1 MAREAKVARVARAQ
15 RDVEPAGSPAPL
27 GRRIHYGWVVFGVTF
42 ITLVAAAGFRSTPGV
57 LIEPLEEEFGWSKAT
72 IGAAA
77 SVNLVLFGLIG
88 PFAAALMGRFG
99 LRRVVI
105 SALVIIAAGALATTQ
120 MNAAWQLILL
130 WGFVVGTGAGCLAIV
145 FAATVASRWFVAR
158 RGFVTGALTAA
169 SASGQLV
176 FLPLLSRLAG
186 SVGWRWVS
194 ITIALS
200 ALAVVP
206 LVALLLR
213 DRPEDVGLVP
223 YGAGDD
229 YQPVAP
235 IAHPVRAAFDG
246 LRVAWSS
253 GAFWLLV
260 GSFWVC
266 GLTTNGL
273 IQTHFIPAAAD
284 HGIDEVRAATLLA
297 MVGVFDV
304 LGTLGSGWL
313 SDRIDPRKL
322 LIAYYGFRGLSLLIL
337 HPALEA
343 GGAGLAGF
351 MVFYGLDWVATVP
364 PTVALCAQIFG
375 PARAPVVFG
384 WVFASHQLGAAVAAW
399 GAGATRDVLGSYQP
413 AFVVGGF
420 TCLMAAVAV
429 RYIHPPREAPAY
441 GPNAARPATAVLE
454 AGTAG

>member
-1 MAREAKVARVARAQ
+1 MTTTDGGVGDPVLAA
-15 RDVEPAGSPAPL
+15 SPAARS
-27 GRRIHYGWVVFGVTF
+27 GGNGGRIHYAWVVFAVAFVT
-42 ITLVAAAGFRSTPGV
+42 LMAAAGFRSTPGV

-105 SALVIIAAGALATTQ
+105 CALGLIAAGALATTQ
-120 MNAAWQLILL
+120 MDAAWQLIAL
-130 WGFVVGTGAGCLAIV
+130 WGFVVGIGAGCLAVV

-169 SASGQLV
+169 TASGQLV

-186 SVGWRWVS
+186 TVGWRWVS

-206 LVALLLR
+206 LVALFLR

-223 YGAGDD
+223 YGATADH
-229 YQPVAP
+229 QPVAP
-235 IAHPVRAAFDG
+235 IAHPIRAAFEG
-246 LRVAWSS
+246 LRSAWSS

-266 GLTTNGL
+266 GLSTNGL

-284 HGIDEVRAATLLA
+284 HGIDEVNAATLLA
-297 MVGVFDV
+297 LVGVFDV

-313 SDRIDPRKL
+313 SDRVDPRKL
-322 LIAYYGFRGLSLLIL
+322 LLVYYGLRGLSLLVL

-343 GGAGLAGF
+343 GGAGLGGF

-364 PTVALCAQIFG
+364 PTVALCAQVFG

-384 WVFASHQLGAAVAAW
+384 WVFASHQLGAAAAAW

-413 AFVVGGF
+413 AFVVAGF
-420 TCLMAAVAV
+420 ACLMAAVAV
-429 RYIHPPREAPAY
+429 RYIHPPEAARSL
-441 GPNAARPATAVLE
+441 GPDAARPGTAVLE